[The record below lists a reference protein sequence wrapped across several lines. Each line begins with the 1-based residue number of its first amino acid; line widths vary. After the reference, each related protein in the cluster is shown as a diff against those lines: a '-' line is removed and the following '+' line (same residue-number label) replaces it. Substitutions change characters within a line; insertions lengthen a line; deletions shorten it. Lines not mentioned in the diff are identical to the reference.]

1 MLSYYYTPMLK
12 KLESYFEFARLGTN
26 WRIEIL
32 AGVTTFLTMAYIVLV
47 NPAILAAAGMPLA
60 AVTAATCLSAGF
72 ASILMGIVARYP
84 IALAPGMGLNA
95 YFAYAVCIKLHVP
108 WQTALGAVFLS
119 GVLFLALTAVGI
131 RQMILRAIPH
141 ELYAAVASG
150 IGLFI
155 ALIGFRNAGL
165 VVADSNTLV
174 SLGNI
179 RNPTAALALLGLL
192 LMVALEVQKSP
203 RRHPHRRPL
212 HHRPR
217 LGAGPDPLD
226 ARRRR
231 PLHRWL
237 DTAFQLDIRGA
248 LNKGLLEIVFVFFF
262 VDLFD
267 NLGTLVAV
275 TKRAGLIEAD
285 HSIPRLN
292 RILFTDA
299 TATVFGSLTGTS
311 TVTSYVESTAGVA
324 AGGRSGVTAIVTG
337 LLFLAAIGA
346 APFVGI
352 VPPAAT
358 APALILVGSMMLST
372 ISEIRWREPLIA
384 VPAFL
389 TLVLIPFTFSIAN
402 GLGFGIISWAALHL
416 AAGKIRKQDWLLY
429 LLAALFLVRFI
440 YLGRKLG
447 LLSSACNQKG
457 ATMRWYHYIAY
468 FFGGAFLA
476 NSLPHL
482 GNGISGRAFQSPFA
496 SPPGEGLSSSTVNVL
511 WGLL

>member
-1 MLSYYYTPMLK
+1 MFK
-12 KLESYFEFARLGTN
+12 RLELYFEFTRLGTN
-26 WRIEIL
+26 WRTEIL

-72 ASILMGIVARYP
+72 ASIMMGIVARYP

-95 YFAYAVCIKLHVP
+95 YFAYAVCIKLHFP

-119 GVLFLALTAVGI
+119 GVIFLALTAAGI
-131 RQMILRAIPH
+131 RQMILQAIPH

-165 VVADSNTLV
+165 VVGDPDTLV
-174 SLGNI
+174 ALGNI
-179 RNPTAALALLGLL
+179 RNPTAVLALVGLL
-192 LMVALEVQKSP
+192 LMVALEVRKVRGAILIGVLSITGLAWAMGLTHWTP
-203 RRHPHRRPL
+203 AAGGL
-212 HHRPR
+212 HE
-217 LGAGPDPLD
+217 LTK
-226 ARRRR
+226 
-231 PLHRWL
+231 
-237 DTAFQLDIRGA
+237 TAFQLDIRGA

-267 NLGTLVAV
+267 NLGSLVAV
-275 TKRAGLIEAD
+275 TKRAGLIEPD
-285 HSIPRLN
+285 HTIPRLN

-299 TATVFGSLTGTS
+299 IATVFGSLTGTS

-352 VPPAAT
+352 VPQAAT
-358 APALILVGSMMLST
+358 APALILVGSLMLGS
-372 ISEIRWREPLIA
+372 IGEIQWHKPLIA

-389 TLVLIPFTFSIAN
+389 TLVMIPFTYSIAN
-402 GLGFGIISWAALHL
+402 GLGFGIIAWAALHL
-416 AAGKIRKQDWLLY
+416 VTGQFSKKDWLLY
-429 LLAALFLVRFI
+429 VLGALFLARFI
-440 YLGRKLG
+440 YLG
-447 LLSSACNQKG
+447 
-457 ATMRWYHYIAY
+457 
-468 FFGGAFLA
+468 
-476 NSLPHL
+476 
-482 GNGISGRAFQSPFA
+482 A
-496 SPPGEGLSSSTVNVL
+496 S
-511 WGLL
+511 